1 MSKPKKYDFS
11 GWATK
16 NDIRCSDGRTIRK
29 DAFKDDDGK
38 RVSLVWMHQHSDPM
52 NVLGHADLENRP
64 EGVYAYCSLNDN
76 TPGGKQVRELIAHG
90 DVASL
95 SIWANGLTQERGNV
109 LHGSIKE
116 VSVVLAGAN
125 PGASIDYPI
134 LAHGEESET
143 EAEIRMMLPIELVHA
158 EEEDETVEELDDESE
173 LSHAD
178 DEDDE
183 DDESDDED
191 SERTIQDVLDDM
203 TEEERAVTEFLVEQ
217 AIASREEG
225 GEAEAEPAELA
236 QSAISP
242 LTPWKRNATVSKDT
256 LAHADESEA
265 PAGDGERTVQDVLD
279 GMTEEKRQVVEFLV
293 AQALE
298 GAGDEEPEEGGEE
311 EAAHSDIDEEGEVL
325 NMNVFEQNSGAST
338 RPVLSHSEQADMLQ
352 YARDNHI
359 SSLKQLYMGWAQEN
373 NIPEDE
379 LSHTDLGINDID
391 TLFPEHKLLNGPE
404 PETLTT
410 DQGWITK
417 VLAKVKKSPM
427 SRVKVRFADVRDI
440 SGRRANGYTKQQQ
453 KELAGNIDLLGR
465 DVNPT
470 TVYISS
476 KLDRDD
482 IVDITDFNVVNYMYN
497 LDKMNLNEEL
507 ARQIMIG
514 DGRTGNKAIDPSKIK
529 PIWTDDELFTIH
541 TLVDVQG
548 MRTTMNGSNSS
559 ANFGDN
565 YVYAEAILQSL
576 LYARERYK
584 GSGNP
589 DFYCTPHLVNVML
602 LARDLNGRRIYDNVS
617 DLTAAL
623 NVNSIITAEQ
633 FEGKTRTVTVK
644 NQSNQD
650 VAQTRSLLG
659 ILVNLNDYEVG
670 ATKGGEITHFTDF
683 DIRYNQEIS
692 LIETRCSGM
701 LIRPFS
707 AIALEEVVTNP

>member
-1 MSKPKKYDFS
+1 MSKPKTYDFS

-16 NDIRCSDGRTIRK
+16 NDLKCSDGRTIRRN
-29 DAFKDDDGK
+29 AFKDDDGK
-38 RVSLVWMHQHSDPM
+38 RVSLVWMHQHNDPM
-52 NVLGHADLENRP
+52 NVLGHADLENRAD
-64 EGVYAYCSLNDN
+64 GVYAYCKLNEN
-76 TPGGKQVRELIAHG
+76 TPGGKQVKELISHG
-90 DVASL
+90 DVVGL
-95 SIWANGLTQERGNV
+95 SIWANGLKQERGDV

-125 PGASIDYPI
+125 PGAVIDYPI

-143 EAEIRMMLPIELVHA
+143 EAFIRVDEPIELFHA
-158 EEEDETVEELDDESE
+158 EDEEDDHV
-173 LSHAD
+173 SHAD
-178 DEDDE
+178 DPMPAPAPAQSKEAKGGK
-183 DDESDDED
+183 
-191 SERTIQDVLDDM
+191 ERTIKDVLDEM
-203 TEEERAVTEFLVEQ
+203 TDEERAVTQFLVEQ
-217 AIASREEG
+217 ALASKDG
-225 GEAEAEPAELA
+225 DNGDEAEH
-236 QSAISP
+236 SAISP
-242 LTPWKRNATVSKDT
+242 LTPWRVNATVQQDSF
-256 LAHADESEA
+256 AHADGEDA
-265 PAGDGERTVQDVLD
+265 DDGRTVQDVLD
-279 GMTEEKRQVVEFLV
+279 SMTEEKRQVVEYLV
-293 AQALE
+293 AQAL
-298 GAGDEEPEEGGEE
+298 GGEE
-311 EAAHSDIDEEGEVL
+311 EDEDEGGETAAHNDDEGEVL
-325 NMNVFEQNSGAST
+325 HMNLFEQNGVQNN
-338 RPVLSHSEQADMLQ
+338 RPVLSHAEGADMLK
-352 YARDNHI
+352 YAADNHI
-359 SSLKQLYMGWAQEN
+359 SSLKQLYFGWAEEN
-373 NIPEDE
+373 GINPDE
-379 LSHTDLGINDID
+379 LTHDDLGINNIASV
-391 TLFPEHKLLNGPE
+391 FPDHKLLNGPE
-404 PETLTT
+404 PELMTT

-417 VLAKVKKSPM
+417 VLAKVKRSPM

-514 DGRTGNKAIDPSKIK
+514 DGRTGNKAIDPTKIK
-529 PIWTDDELFTIH
+529 PIWTDAELFCIH
-541 TLVDVQG
+541 TLIDIDG

-559 ANFGDN
+559 QHFGDN

-589 DFYCTPHLVNVML
+589 DFYCTPHLVNIML
-602 LARDLNGRRIYDNVS
+602 LARDLNGRRIYDNLS

-644 NQSNQD
+644 DDEDQD
-650 VAQTRSLLG
+650 VVQTRKLLG
-659 ILVNLNDYEVG
+659 LLVNLTDYEVG

-692 LIETRCSGM
+692 LLETRCSGM
-701 LIRPFS
+701 LTRPFS
-707 AIALEEVVTNP
+707 AIALEELVTNS